1 MAGLPVGLSC
11 EHGLFFRHYKSS
23 KWEDSLSGMELA
35 WKDIVLPILEDYTER
50 TPGSMIETK
59 EVNLVWHYRNADSDF
74 ASFQAKELVVH
85 LQNLASKLPIEVLIG
100 KKVIEIRPQDS
111 SKGAAVR
118 KIMGLESDADF
129 VLCVGDDKT
138 DEDMFAAIQHHI
150 QRSSSKLGSKEADGQ
165 KDRSA
170 GFFSCV
176 VNKQDS
182 QAKYFIR
189 NQRQVVKLL
198 QALAEGKS
206 EVEDEDI
213 DDDFDLQE
221 GQQ

>member
-1 MAGLPVGLSC
+1 
-11 EHGLFFRHYKSS
+11 
-23 KWEDSLSGMELA
+23 
-35 WKDIVLPILEDYTER
+35 
-50 TPGSMIETK
+50 MIETK

-150 QRSSSKLGSKEADGQ
+150 QRSSSKLGSKEADGTSSPAYCSRRSMTEFYQYSGQ